1 MHQQP
6 LDFTARRLATRKA
19 PVRRVIELGSL
30 DINGSPRHLFD
41 DGVDYVGVDL
51 QSGPGVD
58 VVADAATVGLEP
70 ADVVLCLE
78 VFEHATNPEAIIRNA
93 RVLLRGGLFVARARW
108 TRGRRTRPSTS
119 GRYDRGSTTATSPRR
134 DGRVAVRR
142 LALGAGGAAP
152 GPRRPVRLGDQ
163 GVTDRLWVVI
173 PTRDDHPE
181 LLAALVDG
189 CGVPRER
196 IVLVNTGDHPVSRYR
211 TRVVTDRGQVNIQRW
226 WNRGIDYAEAMGAT
240 HVAVLNDDVRLAPAR
255 WRG

>member
-41 DGVDYVGVDL
+41 DDVDYVGVDL

-93 RVLLRGGLFVARARW
+93 RVLLRRGGLFVASCAMDPRAPHSAIDE
-108 TRGRRTRPSTS
+108 RPIRPWEHYRNITPDEMAAWLSDGWRS
-119 GRYDRGSTTATSPRR
+119 VLVEPHPDRGDLYASATR
-134 DGRVAVRR
+134 A
-142 LALGAGGAAP
+142 
-152 GPRRPVRLGDQ
+152 
-163 GVTDRLWVVI
+163 
-173 PTRDDHPE
+173 
-181 LLAALVDG
+181 
-189 CGVPRER
+189 
-196 IVLVNTGDHPVSRYR
+196 
-211 TRVVTDRGQVNIQRW
+211 
-226 WNRGIDYAEAMGAT
+226 
-240 HVAVLNDDVRLAPAR
+240 
-255 WRG
+255 